1 MKILIIEDD
10 LETAEYISRGF
21 KERGHIADKAKDGHD
36 GLFLARDGNYD
47 VIILDRMIPQLDGLS
62 LLKILR
68 SSGVTTPVI
77 FLTALGSLE
86 DRVQGLESGGDDYLV
101 KPFAFSELF
110 ARVNSLARRPPLN
123 KETVETKLK
132 CGELEIDLIERS
144 VLRAGIPIELQPTE
158 FRLLEYLMKNAGRIV
173 TRTML
178 LETVWDFHFD
188 PKTNVVETHISR
200 LRSKIDRGFAT
211 EIIKT
216 IRGSGYKI
224 DA

>member
-1 MKILIIEDD
+1 
-10 LETAEYISRGF
+10 
-21 KERGHIADKAKDGHD
+21 
-36 GLFLARDGNYD
+36 
-47 VIILDRMIPQLDGLS
+47 IILDRMLPHLDGMS
-62 LLKILR
+62 LLKLLR
-68 SSGVTTPVI
+68 SSNITTPVL

-101 KPFAFSELF
+101 KPFAFSELY
-110 ARVNSLARRPPLN
+110 ARVHSLARRAPLN
-123 KETVETKLK
+123 KENIETKIK
-132 CGELEIDLIERS
+132 CADLEMDLIERS
-144 VLRAGIPIELQPTE
+144 VRRAGQLIELQPTE
-158 FRLLEYLMKNAGRIV
+158 FRLLEYLLKNAGRIV

-200 LRSKIDRGFAT
+200 LRAKIDRGFAT

-216 IRGSGYKI
+216 IRGAGYKI